1 MALAI
6 FRKTTG
12 MKRQPTLMRQS
23 SEKLTMKTAIL
34 VATMTV
40 LALSLSACNTIQGVG
55 RDITRTGEALED
67 ITT

>member
-1 MALAI
+1 
-6 FRKTTG
+6 

-34 VATMTV
+34 VVTMTV